1 MTRSV
6 FGLILV
12 NVLLTSLAQIILKA
26 GMSADTVQASLAQG
40 ARWSTV
46 WTVGSHPLVLTGLAL
61 YFASA
66 VLWLLILAKVEVS
79 LAYPFVG
86 LGFVI
91 TMLLGWWVHGDTLS
105 LTRIGGTVLI
115 AAGVAVLA
123 RS

>member
-1 MTRSV
+1 
-6 FGLILV
+6 
-12 NVLLTSLAQIILKA
+12 
-26 GMSADTVQASLAQG
+26 
-40 ARWSTV
+40 
-46 WTVGSHPLVLTGLAL
+46 
-61 YFASA
+61 
-66 VLWLLILAKVEVS
+66 
-79 LAYPFVG
+79 VG